1 LVRQQRFYRV
11 ANQKRAF
18 ACATDVARRYNCTA
32 CANHAALFAHHPE
45 WTRQAPLEAG
55 GRWTWYFA
63 FHQVSDENVAD
74 QFLAYQQGLLAR
86 QQWTARLGWLLSA
99 ATVETMLH
107 RVAETDLQAQLAY
120 QARITDFHA

>member
-1 LVRQQRFYRV
+1 M
-11 ANQKRAF
+11 
-18 ACATDVARRYNCTA
+18 
-32 CANHAALFAHHPE
+32 
-45 WTRQAPLEAG
+45 
-55 GRWTWYFA
+55 
-63 FHQVSDENVAD
+63 AD